1 MGRSS
6 ISMFDYR
13 RVSPFPWKGELTT
26 IKKRWDQ
33 TRESRNWTC
42 LEQLYGK
49 IMNNIHKLSHKL
61 SQTFGKPVAS
71 DQCALLFAWPW
82 PKSEAM
88 PLRSMLSSK
97 ASKSLSWILG
107 TNNEQHMIVIWLSH
121 GCLVDRI
128 TTRQAGQNMSKSR
141 LTLGLQYGMI

>member
-13 RVSPFPWKGELTT
+13 RVLPFPWKGELTT

-33 TRESRNWTC
+33 TRESQKLNMFGTIIW
-42 LEQLYGK
+42 
-49 IMNNIHKLSHKL
+49 NNIHKLSHKL

-121 GCLVDRI
+121 GCLVERI